1 MDRGFHIQD
10 GIVRKVSEDYYHID
24 VTTRDGGMVAM
35 YVGSLDVE
43 NAVVEV
49 GSEGVEVSGAY
60 ASYSFSSEMVRMCL
74 EF

>member
-1 MDRGFHIQD
+1 MGRSFHIQD

-24 VTTRDGGMVAM
+24 VETQDGGMVAM

-43 NAVVEV
+43 NAVVEI
-49 GSEGVEVSGAY
+49 GKEGIDVSGVH
-60 ASYSFSSEMVRMCL
+60 ASYSFSSETVHMCL